1 MYKVTNEK
9 VQSSV
14 PSHLHAALCSTSG
27 LSNMDLMFGCMIS
40 VSNWGNVYSNLDKLK
55 MLHVHTII
63 FNFLQKRFLSI
74 LKWLKTL
81 VFCTV
86 HALKNEVIRPASFL
100 SAVHLLSSSLKHC
113 GKMSKKINK
122 FFKWTDNE
130 LKLLLWVA
138 QKYKDA
144 KWAQI

>member
-14 PSHLHAALCSTSG
+14 HIHLHAALCSTSG

-63 FNFLQKRFLSI
+63 FNFLQN
-74 LKWLKTL
+74 
-81 VFCTV
+81 VFY
-86 HALKNEVIRPASFL
+86 P
-100 SAVHLLSSSLKHC
+100 
-113 GKMSKKINK
+113 
-122 FFKWTDNE
+122 
-130 LKLLLWVA
+130 
-138 QKYKDA
+138 Y
-144 KWAQI
+144 